1 MNGVWDQVFNQ
12 SNLRKTP
19 VKGRLFRH
27 YLIHFVLQKSGVVLF
42 SGFDGLV
49 AQRPGH
55 NLV

>member
-12 SNLRKTP
+12 SNLRKTA
-19 VKGRLFRH
+19 VKSRLLRH

-42 SGFDGLV
+42 GGFDGFV
-49 AQRPGH
+49 AQQPGH